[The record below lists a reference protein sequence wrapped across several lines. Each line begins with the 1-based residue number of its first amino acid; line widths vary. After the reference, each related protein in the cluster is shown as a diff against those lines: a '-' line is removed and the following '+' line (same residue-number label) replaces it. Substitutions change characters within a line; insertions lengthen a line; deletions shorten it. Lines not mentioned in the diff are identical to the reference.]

1 MDGGRTPAML
11 RVVGVLGTIVAFIAA
26 ESVPAARAAE
36 TRPINVQASGARMPV
51 VAGNPQAAYQAA
63 VFVTLPITKGF
74 ADATHVLVETRQVV
88 QDALYALNTVRLV
101 ERAEDSDAML
111 TVLGRGAG
119 HAELN
124 AALQLVDPT
133 VVASPVM
140 IRGNEGYIEAM
151 LTVGSCGEAATSVS
165 TSSKSSSCYRKVF
178 VGLCATNRAARQ
190 GQSAASSSWSAC
202 ANALARDV
210 QAWFS
215 QNASRLLVL
224 PR

>member
-1 MDGGRTPAML
+1 ML
-11 RVVGVLGTIVAFIAA
+11 RLVGVLGTIVAFVAA
-26 ESVPAARAAE
+26 ESAPAARAAE
-36 TRPINVQASGARMPV
+36 ARPLIVRATDARLSV
-51 VAGNPQAAYQAA
+51 LAGNPQGTHQPS

-74 ADATHVLVETRQVV
+74 ADATHALVETRQVV
-88 QDALYALNTVRLV
+88 EDALYALNTIRLN
-101 ERAEDSDAML
+101 ERVEDSDAVL

-119 HAELN
+119 HAELS

-140 IRGNEGYIEAM
+140 ISGNEGYIEAM

-165 TSSKSSSCYRKVF
+165 TRSTSPSCYRKVF

-190 GQSAASSSWSAC
+190 GQSAASNSWNVC

-210 QAWFS
+210 QAWVS